1 MMGGKAIVQPLTS
14 STTTNTTNMGGIT
27 LNIYGAAGQNVR
39 ELADI
44 IMDEMQAATDRKAAV
59 FG

>member
-1 MMGGKAIVQPLTS
+1 
-14 STTTNTTNMGGIT
+14 MGGIT